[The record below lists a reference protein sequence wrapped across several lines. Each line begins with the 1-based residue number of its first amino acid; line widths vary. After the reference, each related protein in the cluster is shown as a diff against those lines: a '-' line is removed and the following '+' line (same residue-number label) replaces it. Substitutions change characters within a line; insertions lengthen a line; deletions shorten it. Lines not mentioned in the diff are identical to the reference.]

1 MIGSSTIGPNSPIE
15 QVLADYGIDASSWTE
30 DIVENDTERLLLA
43 LLLEQRGENA
53 VEALNPESED
63 TQEAAYFVTE
73 EPLPVTSTEE
83 NRLKWGYPATSVTV
97 WGFDEPI
104 YVAFR
109 SEFDEPIYVAFRS
122 EFDEPIYVA
131 FRSEGDY
138 RKIPLEPSGSPY
150 HAGPEGGLGAS
161 AAWISKQSSETN
173 DTTVKVKA
181 YK

>member
-15 QVLADYGIDASSWTE
+15 RVLADYGIDASSWSE

-53 VEALNPESED
+53 FEALNPESED

-73 EPLPVTSTEE
+73 EPLPVTTTEE
-83 NRLKWGYPATSVTV
+83 NRLKWGFPASSVTV
-97 WGFDEPI
+97 WG
-104 YVAFR
+104 
-109 SEFDEPIYVAFRS
+109 
-122 EFDEPIYVA
+122 FDEPIYVA

-138 RKIPLEPSGSPY
+138 RKIPLEPSSAPY
-150 HAGPEGGLGAS
+150 NAGPEGGLGAS
-161 AAWISKQSSETN
+161 AAWISKQSSDSA